1 VAQADE
7 YSAPVAHFVK
17 IVPPSV
23 LLIMGLYDE
32 RTEVVEMENWGLGM
46 RSETDRKE

>member
-23 LLIMGLYDE
+23 LLIMCLYDE